1 MYIEDFLN
9 LKNGHEIA
17 FHFKKNNEDIDM
29 SEKKADISI
38 ELTLIDIIRKQ
49 LTIKPYCSLFKNN
62 KSEYLNI
69 CASYEDIEVCN
80 GESINYKILNF
91 CSEYIAKILK
101 SENNSSVNEMKI
113 SNYIENEK
121 NDNVV
126 KQSMV
131 KFL

>member
-1 MYIEDFLN
+1 
-9 LKNGHEIA
+9 
-17 FHFKKNNEDIDM
+17 M